1 MDRGTRYLPS
11 TSRQMLTSFTTV
23 VAFLAIWVIY
33 EVASAVITSVRS
45 VQVLKHGGPWKMQ
58 RKSLTF
64 LVLREGARHYLNL
77 SPEFSSGSNSY
88 VQFLRGRSNIFWV
101 GFKQAPLWDALLI
114 FRS

>member
-1 MDRGTRYLPS
+1 M
-11 TSRQMLTSFTTV
+11 

-45 VQVLKHGGPWKMQ
+45 VQVLKHGGQ

-77 SPEFSSGSNSY
+77 SPEFSPCSYSY